1 MYVINVTVQVY
12 TSYQEINLNFSENQN
27 ELLNVD
33 NNTEILPLSPCREQR
48 TDCIKPYVEIGMK
61 GYGFK

>member
-12 TSYQEINLNFSENQN
+12 TSYQEINLNFSENHN

-33 NNTEILPLSPCREQR
+33 NNTEILPLSPCRE
-48 TDCIKPYVEIGMK
+48 
-61 GYGFK
+61 